1 MTTGKRTTSL
11 VVLLVALTCSM
22 LAVHSRSTRAQT
34 GEPYEIVATH
44 NVMVA
49 VRDGVRLATDVYS
62 PGRGGITTG
71 RFPTIVERTPYNKD
85 SIAAD
90 STGYFVPR
98 GYVVV
103 LQDVRGR
110 YRSEGTWRPIRDDRP
125 DGAELLKW
133 ITEQPWSNGKVGTVK
148 ASPAPTRYSFDP
160 HNPVPTIGG
169 NVSSEGVLMPRGAQD
184 QRCYPEHWLCK
195 DTLPLSARQDVVV
208 FQTPPLQGDVEVTGR
223 LVVTLR
229 ASSKAPDTDF
239 TAKLIDVYQP
249 SRDFPSNEIFAEAGA
264 G

>member
-133 ITEQPWSNGKVGTVK
+133 ITEQPWSNGKVGTVGT
-148 ASPAPTRYSFDP
+148 SY
-160 HNPVPTIGG
+160 
-169 NVSSEGVLMPRGAQD
+169 
-184 QRCYPEHWLCK
+184 
-195 DTLPLSARQDVVV
+195 
-208 FQTPPLQGDVEVTGR
+208 
-223 LVVTLR
+223 
-229 ASSKAPDTDF
+229 
-239 TAKLIDVYQP
+239 
-249 SRDFPSNEIFAEAGA
+249 AGA
-264 G
+264 TQHAIAITNAPALTAMVPVDSMSNYGRFGIRHNRVHALLKTSAAIQNTGCARTRCHCPRARTSSYFRRLRSRATSRSRADWS